1 MTPAALKI
9 LFLDGIGT
17 PIYILQHIYEEFCIF
32 TTKSRLVLKIE
43 EIGVKYIKT
52 MHELRVIL

>member
-17 PIYILQHIYEEFCIF
+17 PIYILQHIYEEILHILPQ
-32 TTKSRLVLKIE
+32 KQAGLENRGNRSKIY
-43 EIGVKYIKT
+43 KDYA
-52 MHELRVIL
+52 